1 MTQAQRTI
9 VFTGGGSAGH
19 VVPSIPLIERLIAR
33 GWRVHYVGST
43 SGLEQRLIADCHIS
57 FDAIA
62 TGKLRRYWSFEN
74 AVDLFRVAA
83 GCVQAL
89 MVLRRRR
96 PHVVFS
102 KGGYVSFPVVFAAWL
117 LRIPVIAH
125 ESDLTPGL
133 ANRLAFPF
141 TAKICVNFAE
151 THIGGHTDKIVHS
164 GTPIRSALLRGSAER
179 GRTFC
184 GVEPERPVLLVV
196 GGSLGSERIN
206 QVVRQALPALTA
218 QFHVIHICGAG
229 NLDAALDRHEHY
241 SQFEFVSEQ
250 WGDILAAAVIVVS
263 RAGANTLF
271 ELLTLGKPNL
281 LIPLSLGA
289 SRGDQIDNARY
300 AQAHGFSAVLEE
312 EKLSVETLLARL
324 NSIRDEL
331 DQWPGR
337 LQRFPRMDSVACI
350 TALIEQ
356 TARPCPHPEL

>member
-19 VVPSIPLIERLIAR
+19 VVPSLPLIERLVAR

-74 AVDLFRVAA
+74 ALDLFRVAA

-89 MVLRRRR
+89 IVLRRRR

-102 KGGYVSFPVVFAAWL
+102 KGGYVSFPVVVAAWL

-133 ANRLAFPF
+133 ANRLAFPLV
-141 TAKICVNFAE
+141 ANICVNFAE
-151 THIGGHTDKIVHS
+151 THIGGYSDKIVHS
-164 GTPIRSALLRGSAER
+164 GTPIRPALLQGSAER

-184 GVEPERPVLLVV
+184 SVEPERPVLLVV

-206 QVVRQALPALTA
+206 QVVRQALPELTA

-229 NLDAALDRHEHY
+229 NLDAALDRHAHY

-250 WGDILAAAVIVVS
+250 WGDILAAAALVVS

-300 AQAHGFSAVLEE
+300 AQAHGFSAVLKEE
-312 EKLSVETLLARL
+312 QLSAETLLARL
-324 NSIRDEL
+324 NSMCAEL
-331 DQWPGR
+331 DQWPDR

-356 TARPCPHPEL
+356 RARP

>member
-1 MTQAQRTI
+1 
-9 VFTGGGSAGH
+9 
-19 VVPSIPLIERLIAR
+19 VVPSIPLIEQFIAL

-43 SGLEQRLIADCHIS
+43 SGLEQRLIADFNIS

-74 AVDLFRVAA
+74 AVDLLRVAA
-83 GCVQAL
+83 GCLQAL

-133 ANRLAFPF
+133 ANRLSFPF
-141 TAKICVNFAE
+141 AVKICVNFAA
-151 THIGGHTDKIVHS
+151 THIGGNPAKIVHS
-164 GTPIRSALLRGSAER
+164 GTPIRSSLLHGSAEQ

-184 GVEPERPVLLVV
+184 GVAPERPVLLVV
-196 GGSLGSERIN
+196 GGSLGAARIN
-206 QVVRQALPALTA
+206 QVVRQALRGLTA

-229 NLDAALDRHEHY
+229 NLDADLNRHEHY
-241 SQFEFVSEQ
+241 SQFEFVSDQ
-250 WGDILAAAVIVVS
+250 WGNILAAADIVVS

-281 LIPLSLGA
+281 LVPLSLDA
-289 SRGDQIDNARY
+289 SRGDQIENAHY
-300 AQAHGFSAVLEE
+300 AQAHGFSTVLEE
-312 EKLSVETLLARL
+312 HQLSAETLLASL
-324 NSIRDEL
+324 NAIREEL
-331 DQWPGR
+331 DQWPDR
-337 LQRFPRMDSVACI
+337 LRRFQRMDSASCL

-356 TARPCPHPEL
+356 TARP